1 MYDLTS
7 AISALINIGYR
18 QSEALTKIDSLIKI
32 NGIDRAMAAVTEM
45 ENDFYLKDIR
55 TSIFYGKD
63 GRYHYFMNMP
73 DGKRKHIVAK
83 EKADIENK
91 IVRLCKKK
99 AVLRQT
105 LTCCMNDI
113 VEDFLQYKERD
124 ASKSTAYRARST
136 YNRYLKDSQIATVDL
151 KDLTPVELKE
161 FCLEQI
167 EKFHLTG
174 KSYSELKSFLNC
186 LFDFALDAGIITVN
200 TARQMTK
207 INYRKFSMDDK
218 APELQVYSFDEEAL
232 LYRTA
237 LEMYRKTDNT
247 CYLAIILSGCF
258 GLRIG
263 ELVALKEED
272 IDLSTMELRIERS
285 EITKWREEN
294 GRLHYDGVEVVNR
307 LKTTES
313 KRSLPITE
321 SALRIFELVIDHNR
335 AHGFADGYL
344 FLRNDGTRINVHSF
358 ARALKRTNKNAGLE
372 QRSNHKLRKTLLS
385 ELEREIG
392 STKTKAF
399 AGHSHNSVTLE
410 QNYLYITSPL
420 SNESDKLERI
430 LSDRVPAAK
439 KVSKSE
445 QDF

>member
-7 AISALINIGYR
+7 AISALIDIGYR
-18 QSEALTKIDSLIKI
+18 QSDALTKIDNLIKMY
-32 NGIDRAMAAVTEM
+32 GIDRAMAAVTEM

-55 TSIFYGKD
+55 PSIFYGKD
-63 GRYHYFMNMP
+63 NRYHCFMNMP

-83 EKADIENK
+83 DKLDIENK
-91 IVRLCKKK
+91 IVKLCKRK
-99 AVLRQT
+99 AALSQT
-105 LTCCMNDI
+105 LTCCMDDI
-113 VEDFLQYKERD
+113 VEDYLRYKEKD

-136 YNRYLKDSQIATVDL
+136 YNRYLKDSQIATIDM

-167 EKFHLTG
+167 EKYHLTG
-174 KSYSELKSFLNC
+174 KSYRELKSFLNC

-207 INYRKFSMDDK
+207 INYRKFSIDEK
-218 APELQVYSFDEEAL
+218 KPESQVYSLEEEAL

-237 LEMYRKTDNT
+237 LEMYQKTDNT

-272 IDLSTMELRIERS
+272 IDLSNMELRIERS
-285 EITKWREEN
+285 EITKWKKEN
-294 GRLHYDGVEVVNR
+294 GKLRYDGVEVVDR

-321 SALRIFELVIDHNR
+321 SAFRIFELVIDHNR
-335 AHGFADGYL
+335 SHGFSEGYL
-344 FLRNDGTRINVHSF
+344 FLRNDGTRVNVHSF
-358 ARALKRTNKNAGLE
+358 ARALKRTNKNAGLT

-385 ELEREIG
+385 ELEHEIG

-420 SNESDKLERI
+420 VNESATLEHI
-430 LSDRVPAAK
+430 LSDRVPATQ
-439 KVSKSE
+439 KSE
-445 QDF
+445 QK